1 MAHPPRIRPASARHS
16 PHIRPASPHYQV
28 SRKDAD
34 QVTGTLKWKQ
44 LWLTTLLVPVA
55 IGIVI
60 AHIVISNSTT
70 GSRVDGH
77 IADRGSVAAV
87 EPAGVF
93 SAQAPPEPGRGIR
106 DSRPVKGRF
115 DA

>member
-1 MAHPPRIRPASARHS
+1 MARGVASIVAHP

-44 LWLTTLLVPVA
+44 LWLTTLLVPLA

-60 AHIVISNSTT
+60 ALIVISNT
-70 GSRVDGH
+70 H
-77 IADRGSVAAV
+77 DR
-87 EPAGVF
+87 
-93 SAQAPPEPGRGIR
+93 EPGRW
-106 DSRPVKGRF
+106 PQC
-115 DA
+115 